1 MFMGITYHWD
11 ILQVIALDA
20 HEVPAATGWQRVETY
35 LGAPASEVDPM
46 DFQAKLECEKNEIAV
61 IMGDI
66 SDAKRRL
73 SAAKGPKKGK
83 GRAAKKADPSSDE
96 EESVED

>member
-1 MFMGITYHWD
+1 MGITYHWD
-11 ILQVIALDA
+11 ILQVTALDA

-73 SAAKGPKKGK
+73 SADKGQKKGK

-96 EESVED
+96 AESVED